1 MILTKEQIAEIE
13 KLAEPLVKFMC
24 DTFHPHTQVVIESDG
39 VHVYEGVAGVPIT
52 KHIKD

>member
-1 MILTKEQIAEIE
+1 MKQTHI
-13 KLAEPLVKFMC
+13 
-24 DTFHPHTQVVIESDG
+24 TFATAKRLREFCLIESDG